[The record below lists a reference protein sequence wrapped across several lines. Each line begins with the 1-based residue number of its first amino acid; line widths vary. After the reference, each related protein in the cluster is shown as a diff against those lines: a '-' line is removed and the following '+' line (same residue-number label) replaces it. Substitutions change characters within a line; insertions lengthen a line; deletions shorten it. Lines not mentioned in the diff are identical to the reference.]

1 MTLAVG
7 PIRPAVKD
15 DIRPVN
21 GQERMAVDFDAGPTA
36 RM

>member
-1 MTLAVG
+1 LN
-7 PIRPAVKD
+7 RPREPVQ
-15 DIRPVN
+15 VN